1 MINTKW
7 HTHQATGPSIS
18 PIHSPH
24 RLAIQWFAL
33 FQSMLAAPPS
43 NRVSMDADAWAR
55 EQRRLKGSI
64 CTSIMAKQ
72 TEESAPRSGSGV
84 RVSRDKTWIWLV
96 CFESTVAPSPKHFF
110 CGPPQCCGDASPASV
125 KLRRVSV
132 ILELRSHLGLQYAS
146 SVPGWQPARSRFG
159 RYCAIHA
166 THLLGSDLVS
176 LLPQSAC
183 NKLSHIP
190 PGNGVAGTGGVGR
203 CIGQS
208 VRGSFSV
215 NNSWKDPAHASRSV
229 RNPGFGPKAKSLSRL
244 RLKRF
249 VIVAEMLECSN
260 CEVLVGPVG
269 SCGQVNTDQT
279 STSNKIM
286 QPKQQIRCCLIL
298 NLQL

>member
-1 MINTKW
+1 M
-7 HTHQATGPSIS
+7 
-18 PIHSPH
+18 
-24 RLAIQWFAL
+24 
-33 FQSMLAAPPS
+33 
-43 NRVSMDADAWAR
+43 
-55 EQRRLKGSI
+55 
-64 CTSIMAKQ
+64 
-72 TEESAPRSGSGV
+72 EESAQRFGSGV
-84 RVSRDKTWIWLV
+84 RVSRDRTRIWLV

-110 CGPPQCCGDASPASV
+110 CGPPQCCGGASPASV

-146 SVPGWQPARSRFG
+146 SVPGWQPARSKFG

-166 THLLGSDLVS
+166 AHLVGSDLVS

-208 VRGSFSV
+208 VRGSSSDS
-215 NNSWKDPAHASRSV
+215 NSWKDPAHASRWV
-229 RNPGFGPKAKSLSRL
+229 RNPGTGPSAQSLSRL

-249 VIVAEMLECSN
+249 VIVAEILECSN

-269 SCGQVNTDQT
+269 SCDEVKNDQT
-279 STSNKIM
+279 SASHKATQARLRSG
-286 QPKQQIRCCLIL
+286 
-298 NLQL
+298 